1 MTDKRF
7 HIVSDPL
14 GSYNPYPCLKESPVN
29 IDFDRLEKKLIE
41 TIHKS
46 ACMLPEENEMA
57 LQKAYQNEA
66 DGSIGKI
73 NLHTNLHNLNL
84 SKENQIPMC
93 ADTGY
98 PVFFIRMGDVEGPN
112 LARLHTAIHNAVR
125 VCTKSGFI
133 RPTVVDPLS
142 RLNPGDNTGPGSPVL
157 EYKADPEIDFCEIIY
172 APKGGGTEIFGPS
185 FRTLLVA
192 DGIKGVKKFV
202 FDGLLVHGNKTG
214 ATCPPNIVGVGI
226 GGTADSCMAIAKQA
240 ACLRKVGSRNPDP
253 RISDLEEELLEVINS
268 TGVGPLGMGGETT
281 IIDIHME
288 IALTHL
294 VGTPIGM
301 VCQCPA
307 ARVGVLRISKD
318 AEISKAS
325 WPGWFKY

>member
-1 MTDKRF
+1 M
-7 HIVSDPL
+7 
-14 GSYNPYPCLKESPVN
+14 N
-29 IDFDRLEKKLIE
+29 IDFDEFEKKLVDLIRQ
-41 TIHKS
+41 S
-46 ACMLPEENEMA
+46 ACTLPEENYA
-57 LQKAYQNEA
+57 AIQEA
-66 DGSIGKI
+66 CDSEAEASIGKM
-73 NLHTNLHNLNL
+73 NLQTNLHNLNL
-84 SKENQIPMC
+84 SKEHGIPMC

-98 PVFFIRMGDVEGPN
+98 PVFFIRIGDMEPPN
-112 LARLHTAIHNAVR
+112 MAMLHSCIHNAVR
-125 VCTKSGFI
+125 INTLSGFI

-142 RLNPGDNTGPGSPVL
+142 RINPGDNLGPGSPVL
-157 EYKADPEIDFCEIIY
+157 EYKADPDIDFCEVIY

-192 DGIKGVKKFV
+192 DGIKGIKKFI
-202 FDGLLVHGNKTG
+202 FDSLLVHGNKTG

-226 GGTADSCMAIAKQA
+226 GGTADSCMTLAKQA

-253 RISDLEEELLEVINS
+253 RIKALEEELLEVINS
-268 TGVGPLGMGGETT
+268 TGVGPLGMGGNTT
-281 IIDIHME
+281 VFDIHIE

-318 AEISKAS
+318 ADISKAN
-325 WPGWFKY
+325 WPGWFNY

>member
-1 MTDKRF
+1 
-7 HIVSDPL
+7 L
-14 GSYNPYPCLKESPVN
+14 N
-29 IDFDRLEKKLIE
+29 IDFVDLEQKLVDLIQQ
-41 TIHKS
+41 S
-46 ACMLPEENEMA
+46 ACMLPEENRLAIQEA
-57 LQKAYQNEA
+57 CDGEA
-66 DGSIGKI
+66 DASIGKI
-73 NLHTNLHNLNL
+73 NLQTNLHNLNL
-84 SKENQIPMC
+84 SKEHGIPMC

-98 PVFFIRMGDVEGPN
+98 PVFFIRVGDMDPPN
-112 LARLHTAIHNAVR
+112 LARLHSCIHNAVR
-125 VCTKSGFI
+125 TTTKAGLI

-142 RLNPGDNTGPGSPVL
+142 RENPGDNLGLGSPVL
-157 EYKADPEIDFCEIIY
+157 EYKADPEIDYCEIIY

-192 DGIKGVKKFV
+192 DGIKGIKKFI
-202 FDGLLVHGNKTG
+202 FDSLLVNGNKTG

-226 GGTADSCMAIAKQA
+226 GGTADSCMTLAKQA

-253 RISDLEEELLEVINS
+253 RIKALEEELLEVINS
-268 TGVGPLGMGGETT
+268 TGVGPLGMGGNTT
-281 IIDIHME
+281 VFDIHIE

-318 AEISKAS
+318 ADISKAN
-325 WPGWFKY
+325 WPGWFNY

>member
-1 MTDKRF
+1 MK
-7 HIVSDPL
+7 
-14 GSYNPYPCLKESPVN
+14 
-29 IDFDRLEKKLIE
+29 IDTAEFEAKLVAM
-41 TIHKS
+41 IHQS
-46 ACMLPEENEMA
+46 ACTLPEDNYAA
-57 LQKAYQNEA
+57 LQQAHQGEA

-84 SKENQIPMC
+84 SKENKIPMC

-98 PVFFIRMGDVEGPN
+98 PVFFIRIGDMNVPN
-112 LARLHTAIHNAVR
+112 LADLHRGIHSAVR
-125 VCTKSGFI
+125 IATQSGFI

-142 RLNPGDNTGPGSPVL
+142 RQNPGDNLGLGSPVV
-157 EYKADPEIDFCEIIY
+157 EFKVDPEIDYCEIIY

-185 FRTLLVA
+185 FRTLVVA
-192 DGIKGVKKFV
+192 DGIQGVKKFV

-226 GGTADSCMAIAKQA
+226 GGTADSCMSLAKKA

-253 RISDLEEELLEVINS
+253 RISALEDELLEVINS
-268 TGVGPLGMGGETT
+268 TGVGPLGMGGRTT
-281 IIDIHME
+281 VFDIHIE

-307 ARVGVLRISKD
+307 ARVGVLKISED
-318 AEISKAS
+318 AEISHAGG